1 MIDNLEYYKV
11 FYYVAKT
18 RSFTVAAKELSVSQS
33 AVSQSV
39 KQLETALNTTLFRRI
54 AKGVALTKEGEL
66 LFSYVAK
73 GYEQIEAGEKKLKQ
87 MLNLEMGEIHI
98 GASDMTLQFYLLPFL
113 EK

>member
-1 MIDNLEYYKV
+1 MAANLEYYKV

-18 RSFTVAAKELSVSQS
+18 GSFTIAAKELSVSQS

-39 KQLETALNTTLFRRI
+39 KQLETALNATLFRRI

-73 GYEQIEAGEKKLKQ
+73 GYEQI
-87 MLNLEMGEIHI
+87 
-98 GASDMTLQFYLLPFL
+98 
-113 EK
+113 